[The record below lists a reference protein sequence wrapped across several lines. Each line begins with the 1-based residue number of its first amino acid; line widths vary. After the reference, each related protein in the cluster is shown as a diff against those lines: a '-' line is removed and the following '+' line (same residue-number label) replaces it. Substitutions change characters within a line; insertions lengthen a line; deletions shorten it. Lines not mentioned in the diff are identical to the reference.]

1 MKTIKKNMILVLSLL
16 VLSLLFISA
25 CTDKIVSN
33 NIASKF
39 PKDEEGYPEQNYA
52 MIDGEVYEVEKK
64 EDMYGK
70 EESDTPDVT
79 TIDIDTNKDEVEVV
93 LPAGNCFDEW
103 VISPKNDVTE
113 KTFEKFKVKGEL
125 KEGGPSTCVDVYK
138 VKLNGD
144 ETIEFKNVNV
154 MNEEEYEAKKAYNV
168 LRIIKIKKEK

>member
-1 MKTIKKNMILVLSLL
+1 MKAIKKNMFFVLCLL
-16 VLSLLFISA
+16 VSSLLFISA
-25 CTDKIVSN
+25 CSS

-39 PKDEEGYPEQNYA
+39 PKDEDGYPEQNYA

-93 LPAGNCFDEW
+93 LPAGNCCDEW
-103 VISPKNDVTE
+103 VISPKNDVAE

-125 KEGGPSTCVDVYK
+125 RDGGPAHCVDVYK
-138 VKLNGD
+138 EKVTGD

-154 MNEEEYEAKKAYNV
+154 TNEDEYEAKKAYLVLKINV
-168 LRIIKIKKEK
+168 KKEK

>member
-1 MKTIKKNMILVLSLL
+1 MKAIKKNMFFVLCLL
-16 VLSLLFISA
+16 VSSLLFISA
-25 CTDKIVSN
+25 CSS

-39 PKDEEGYPEQNYA
+39 PKDEDGYPEQNYA

-70 EESDTPDVT
+70 DESDNPDEKV
-79 TIDIDTNKDEVEVV
+79 IDISTNKDEVEVV

-103 VISPKNDVTE
+103 VISPKNDLAE

-125 KEGGPSTCVDVYK
+125 RDGGPANFVDVYK
-138 VKLNGD
+138 VKVNGG

-154 MNEEEYEAKKAYNV
+154 TNEEEYEAKKAYFV
-168 LRIIKIKKEK
+168 LKIRVKKEK

>member
-1 MKTIKKNMILVLSLL
+1 MKTIEKKIFLVSCLL

-25 CTDKIVSN
+25 CSK
-33 NIASKF
+33 NIDLKF
-39 PKDEEGYPEQNYA
+39 PIDEEGYPEQNYA
-52 MIDGEVYEVEKK
+52 MIDGEVYEIVKK

-93 LPAGNCFDEW
+93 LPAGNCCDEW
-103 VISPKNDVTE
+103 VISPKNDVAE
-113 KTFEKFKVKGEL
+113 KTLVEFKVKGEL

-154 MNEEEYEAKKAYNV
+154 MNEEEYEAKKAYLVLKINV
-168 LRIIKIKKEK
+168 KKEK

>member
-1 MKTIKKNMILVLSLL
+1 MKTIKKNMFFVLCLL
-16 VLSLLFISA
+16 ALSLLFISA
-25 CTDKIVSN
+25 CSK

-39 PKDEEGYPEQNYA
+39 PKDEDGYPEQNYA

-103 VISPKNDVTE
+103 VISPKNDVAE
-113 KTFEKFKVKGEL
+113 KTLVEFKVKGGPR
-125 KEGGPSTCVDVYK
+125 EGGPSTCVDVYK

-144 ETIEFKNVNV
+144 VPIEFKRVNA
-154 MNEEEYEAKKAYNV
+154 MNEEEYETKKAYTV
-168 LRIIKIKKEK
+168 LRIIKVKKEK

>member
-1 MKTIKKNMILVLSLL
+1 MKENKRKIIFVSYLL

-25 CTDKIVSN
+25 CTDKIASN

-70 EESDTPDVT
+70 EESDNPDEKI
-79 TIDIDTNKDEVEVV
+79 IDIGTNKDEVEVV
-93 LPAGNCFDEW
+93 LPAANCCDEW
-103 VISPKNDVTE
+103 VISPKNDVAE
-113 KTFEKFKVKGEL
+113 KTLVEFKVKGEIG
-125 KEGGPSTCVDVYK
+125 EGGPSTCVDVYK

-144 ETIEFKNVNV
+144 VPIEFKNVNV
-154 MNEEEYEAKKAYNV
+154 MNEEEYEAKKAYLVLKINV
-168 LRIIKIKKEK
+168 KKEK

>member
-1 MKTIKKNMILVLSLL
+1 MKAIKKNMFFVLCLL
-16 VLSLLFISA
+16 VSSLLFISA
-25 CTDKIVSN
+25 CSK

-39 PKDEEGYPEQNYA
+39 PKDEDGYPEQNYA

-79 TIDIDTNKDEVEVV
+79 TIDISTNKDEVEVV

-103 VISPKNDVTE
+103 VISPKNDLAE

-138 VKLNGD
+138 VKVNGD

-154 MNEEEYEAKKAYNV
+154 TNEDEYEAKKAYFV
-168 LRIIKIKKEK
+168 LKIRVKKEK

>member
-1 MKTIKKNMILVLSLL
+1 MKAIKKNMFFVLCLL
-16 VLSLLFISA
+16 VSSLLFVSA
-25 CTDKIVSN
+25 CSK

-39 PKDEEGYPEQNYA
+39 PKDEDGYPEQNYA
-52 MIDGEVYEVEKK
+52 MIDGEVYEIEKK
-64 EDMYGK
+64 EDIYGR

-79 TIDIDTNKDEVEVV
+79 TIDISTNKDEVEVV

-103 VISPKNDVTE
+103 VISPKNDLAE

-138 VKLNGD
+138 VKVNGD

-154 MNEEEYEAKKAYNV
+154 TNEDEYEAKKAYFV
-168 LRIIKIKKEK
+168 LKIRVKKEK